1 MDPGPARRPELP
13 DSDRTGD
20 RGHRESGDVHRN
32 RYTRRGVAV
41 DLHDPAEPGG
51 SRQLDYPRGGSDR
64 ARRLREHRDG
74 LHGQCDRR
82 DRHRREPVQERGP
95 RGYDVRYG
103 RVGSGY
109 LRGLDDRPARTRV
122 YARRDLRCGS
132 DRGDE
137 QPVQRRD
144 DPVTSVEKPSSG
156 RDAVDAARDDLR
168 GLFELETLHR
178 RGPASLVW
186 LARDLEF
193 DQPVALKLMPR
204 TPGAGAEV
212 EEAFHRAAA
221 LVAALDHPHV
231 VPWYSAGATD
241 RFFWCSMEYVEGRS
255 LAELLRS
262 SQPMAPSMCLR
273 IVGQVANAL
282 DAAHRLGVVH
292 AGLTPANVLIDA
304 AGDARVT
311 DFWVPWVLEQ
321 LGTFA
326 ADTDMTRKLAYRAP
340 EQIAERLA
348 GPEADQYALAALMQA
363 CLSGKLARE
372 TGSGVPPRVTRALER
387 AMSPVPGDRLASVGE
402 FVAAAPPTSST
413 GPARATRV
421 GGPARAPAACA
432 QPPCRGAG
440 PPPRQRDP
448 MGSGLRGRCPD
459 RQHAPGRRVDLPWCA
474 SAAHRARRVP
484 ARWPRDPRGV

>member
-1 MDPGPARRPELP
+1 M
-13 DSDRTGD
+13 
-20 RGHRESGDVHRN
+20 
-32 RYTRRGVAV
+32 
-41 DLHDPAEPGG
+41 
-51 SRQLDYPRGGSDR
+51 
-64 ARRLREHRDG
+64 
-74 LHGQCDRR
+74 
-82 DRHRREPVQERGP
+82 
-95 RGYDVRYG
+95 
-103 RVGSGY
+103 
-109 LRGLDDRPARTRV
+109 
-122 YARRDLRCGS
+122 
-132 DRGDE
+132 
-137 QPVQRRD
+137 
-144 DPVTSVEKPSSG
+144 TSVEKPSSG

-178 RGPASLVW
+178 RGPTSLVW

-204 TPGAGAEV
+204 TPGAGAGAEV

-273 IVGQVANAL
+273 IVGQVANAV

-321 LGTFA
+321 VGAFA
-326 ADTDMTRKLAYRAP
+326 GDIDTTRKLAYRAP
-340 EQIAERLA
+340 EQIASGRA

-372 TGSGVPPRVTRALER
+372 TGGGNGVPPRVTRALER
-387 AMSPVPGDRLASVGE
+387 AMSPVPDDRFASVGE
-402 FVAAAPPTSST
+402 FVAALEGAAPVEHGIVGSPLAGLDDDLEELPDEPSLPLPVPRRRWVPMGVLGLVVVGGAVATAWVLSSGATRNDAATAPVAPPVVRDSAVRAVSPQLPPLPPPVLPARRDPVVRPVPRPRVT
-413 GPARATRV
+413 GPA
-421 GGPARAPAACA
+421 ARAPRRPAA
-432 QPPCRGAG
+432 
-440 PPPRQRDP
+440 
-448 MGSGLRGRCPD
+448 
-459 RQHAPGRRVDLPWCA
+459 APGRLFVNATPWGQVYVDGVLIGNTPRAGVSIAPGAHRLRVVRDGFQPVDLA
-474 SAAHRARRVP
+474 IRVVP
-484 ARWPRDPRGV
+484 GQDLRLTDIVLQEVKP